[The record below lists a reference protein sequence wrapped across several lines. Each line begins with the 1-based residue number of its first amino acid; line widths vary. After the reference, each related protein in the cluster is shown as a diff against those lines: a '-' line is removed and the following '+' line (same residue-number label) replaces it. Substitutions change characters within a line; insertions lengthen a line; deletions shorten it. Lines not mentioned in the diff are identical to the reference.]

1 MNNPEISNK
10 NNLANKHSLSNK
22 HVALLY
28 GGWSNEREV
37 SLKTGAAVHKAL
49 LELGCKVS
57 AIDIKADIG
66 KILTE
71 LQPDMV
77 FNALHGRYGE
87 DGTIQGL
94 LELLNIPYTHSGVLA
109 SALAMNKVRTK
120 AILRANNIRTPEGG
134 VCSVA
139 EILANPPHMP
149 FIAKP
154 PADGSS
160 VNVFLISEANDLQ
173 VLRNIDATQLML
185 VEPYIAGREIQVAVL
200 NGKALGAIE
209 IRPLKGKF
217 YDYEAKYTA
226 GMAEH
231 IMPAPL
237 SDADYAQVMGIAEKV
252 HNALGCRGLTRTDFR
267 YDDTG
272 IGQNLFYALEI
283 NTQPGMTELSLSP
296 EIAAYAGINFIE
308 LVQNILASATTD
320 AEADYDQT

>member
-1 MNNPEISNK
+1 MEKQLNPKQLNS
-10 NNLANKHSLSNK
+10 K

-49 LELGCKVS
+49 LELGHEVTLL
-57 AIDIKADIG
+57 DITPDIG
-66 KILTE
+66 RVLTE
-71 LQPDMV
+71 LKPAQPKINCV
-77 FNALHGRYGE
+77 FNCLHGRYGE
-87 DGTIQGL
+87 DGSIQGL
-94 LELLNIPYTHSGVLA
+94 LELLQIPYTHSGVLA
-109 SALAMNKVRTK
+109 SALAMNKVSTK

-134 VCSVA
+134 VYNVA
-139 EILANPPHMP
+139 EILANPPLPMP

-160 VNVFLISEANDLQ
+160 VNVFLVSEAADLEA
-173 VLRNIDATQLML
+173 LKPLDGELPML

-200 NGKALGAIE
+200 NGKAIGAIE

-226 GMAEH
+226 GMAQH

-237 SDADYAQVMGIAEKV
+237 SEADYAEVLTLAERV

-267 YDDTG
+267 YDDTR
-272 IGQNLFYALEI
+272 IGQSLFYALEI

-296 EIAAYAGINFIE
+296 EIASHAGIDFVE
-308 LVQNILASATTD
+308 LVRQILAGATTD
-320 AEADYDQT
+320 LEESHG